1 MYGRALRWPPCSAM
15 RASSDSSSADEPM
28 SIDVPAAAIALVGP
42 VDQVAVTTP
51 TIAALAGGDL
61 VLQPRRSALE
71 PGHDVL
77 GRGLDERRVDL
88 AAAPHT
94 GGPIAV
100 EDQLETSTSAWR
112 SHSRHDGGR
121 GTPRPR
127 SLVRGT
133 RRPYGGGVPP
143 LFVHEG
149 HGQGSR
155 RTPPAGGMSP
165 GRAFSTSAVVRA
177 GTPTNS
183 VGGVRR
189 SRRRHQS
196 DVHRRCARRRPAGR
210 DLRATRRRAMTF
222 NASSTSCCRSVR
234 VRSA

>member
-1 MYGRALRWPPCSAM
+1 
-15 RASSDSSSADEPM
+15 M
-28 SIDVPAAAIALVGP
+28 SINVPAAAIALVGP

-61 VLQPRRSALE
+61 VLQPRGATFQ

-77 GRGLDERRVDL
+77 GRGLNERRVDL

-100 EDQLETSTSAWR
+100 ENQLETSTSAWR

-127 SLVRGT
+127 PLVRGT
-133 RRPYGGGVPP
+133 RRPYGGGIPP

-155 RTPPAGGMSP
+155 RTPPTGAARAGGAHSRRRLWSGQARP
-165 GRAFSTSAVVRA
+165 RTRSA
-177 GTPTNS
+177 
-183 VGGVRR
+183 GVRR

-196 DVHRRCARRRPAGR
+196 DVHRRCARRRPAGC
-210 DLRATRRRAMTF
+210 DLRATRR
-222 NASSTSCCRSVR
+222 SSDDIQRR
-234 VRSA
+234 VRPRVVGLSGCVRHERRSGGGAVP

>member
-1 MYGRALRWPPCSAM
+1 
-15 RASSDSSSADEPM
+15 M

-61 VLQPRRSALE
+61 VLQPRRSAFE

-77 GRGLDERRVDL
+77 GRGLDERRVDP

-121 GTPRPR
+121 TPRPR

-149 HGQGSR
+149 HGQEVDELLR
-155 RTPPAGGMSP
+155 RVPLEPGARILDVGCGP
-165 GRAFSTSAVVRA
+165 GRHA
-177 GTPTNS
+177 TNS
-183 VGGVRR
+183 VGGGSSFTASTSVRR
-189 SRRRHQS
+189 SS
-196 DVHRRCARRRPAGR
+196 T
-210 DLRATRRRAMTF
+210 LRSPMPR
-222 NASSTSCCRSVR
+222 R
-234 VRSA
+234 VRPSSDSMLER